1 MSFRRNS
8 SKQMRN
14 EKLGKLYPLF
24 FLLSSTI
31 LDWVGNTICSL
42 YKRNVCGEGDHR
54 RTPGYFLPNRSWWE
68 KNAEFNENEEARMP
82 KNWSNFFFPSRS
94 YKLCQHQPLP
104 PLIPQLFGT
113 HPQVYLWAIS
123 RQVNRTN
130 QDFELHFLLSCL
142 DNQANGKPCPISSLT
157 QFTSPILCP
166 AVISTPRNFDFTPWV
181 K

>member
-1 MSFRRNS
+1 MTELAIQFVLYTRETFVGREITAGRLGTFCRTEADEKKTLSLM
-8 SKQMRN
+8 KMR
-14 EKLGKLYPLF
+14 KLG
-24 FLLSSTI
+24 
-31 LDWVGNTICSL
+31 CQ
-42 YKRNVCGEGDHR
+42 
-54 RTPGYFLPNRSWWE
+54 
-68 KNAEFNENEEARMP
+68 

-166 AVISTPRNFDFTPWV
+166 AVISTPRNFDFTP
-181 K
+181 